1 MTDHVYQMVQYPLK
15 KVVRV
20 LTELEDL
27 NSLPPEQ
34 LAPEIREELKNELAV
49 FIDHWEEDGRWAI
62 KNLIDNLRSQL

>member
-34 LAPEIREELKNELAV
+34 LTPEIREELKNELAA
-49 FIDHWEEDGRWAI
+49 FIDYWEEDGRWAI
-62 KNLIDNLRSQL
+62 KDLIDKLRSQI

>member
-1 MTDHVYQMVQYPLK
+1 MTDNVYQMVQYPLK

-34 LAPEIREELKNELAV
+34 LSPEIREEVKNELAS
-49 FIDHWEEDGRWAI
+49 FIDFWEEEGRWAL
-62 KNLIDNLRSQL
+62 NDLINNLRDQN